1 MVVSIGSRGSH
12 IPDMTLRHLL
22 LIFNERGAQKG
33 LRGKVKPMR
42 IAQHGIATI
51 VTQQWQI
58 AGMVSGHSSFL
69 AGMVKNHDWQLNQSD
84 DRIL

>member
-1 MVVSIGSRGSH
+1 MFSVIVTSQWIA
-12 IPDMTLRHLL
+12 MK
-22 LIFNERGAQKG
+22 FCARGAQKG

-58 AGMVSGHSSFL
+58 AGMVPGHSSFL
-69 AGMVKNHDWQLNQSD
+69 AGMVKNHDRQLNQSD

>member
-1 MVVSIGSRGSH
+1 MNSFNNIF
-12 IPDMTLRHLL
+12 
-22 LIFNERGAQKG
+22 LIKNFAKSLSLVDCATNVQCHCYVTMKCNEILHQLNERGAQKG

-58 AGMVSGHSSFL
+58 AGMVPGHSSF
-69 AGMVKNHDWQLNQSD
+69 
-84 DRIL
+84 

>member
-1 MVVSIGSRGSH
+1 MKE
-12 IPDMTLRHLL
+12 D
-22 LIFNERGAQKG
+22 AQKG

-58 AGMVSGHSSFL
+58 AGMVCR
-69 AGMVKNHDWQLNQSD
+69 A
-84 DRIL
+84 

>member
-1 MVVSIGSRGSH
+1 MKFCANSVN
-12 IPDMTLRHLL
+12 L
-22 LIFNERGAQKG
+22 GAQKG

-58 AGMVSGHSSFL
+58 AGQSSFL